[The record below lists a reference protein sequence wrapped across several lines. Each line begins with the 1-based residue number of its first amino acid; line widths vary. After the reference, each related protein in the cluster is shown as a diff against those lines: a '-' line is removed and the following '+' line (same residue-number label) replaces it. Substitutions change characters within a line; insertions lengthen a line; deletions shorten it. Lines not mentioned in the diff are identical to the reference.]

1 MDENMYTRLDQRF
14 GGAGKSDG
22 SVSGDAYAAAWMERN
37 AKPKQVAKPAVPV
50 IQPPPQRQ
58 APVAPPAAPPMPQGG
73 GKIAQ
78 RNAMMSAALGEPIN
92 TQAWG
97 KQRGQF

>member
-1 MDENMYTRLDQRF
+1 
-14 GGAGKSDG
+14 
-22 SVSGDAYAAAWMERN
+22 
-37 AKPKQVAKPAVPV
+37 
-50 IQPPPQRQ
+50 
-58 APVAPPAAPPMPQGG
+58 MPQGG

-97 KQRGQF
+97 KQRGKF